1 MCIVDI
7 NVAGIHHSNYVS
19 ACRWNDK
26 VTDAVVKATDIKQLC
41 ECAKVNK
48 SNNAILT

>member
-1 MCIVDI
+1 MYIVDVDI
-7 NVAGIHHSNYVS
+7 ARVHYSYDVLARRCSH
-19 ACRWNDK
+19 K

-41 ECAKVNK
+41 KCADVNE